1 MRSVAFVGDIVSSEG
16 VEVDLRES
24 EVVKSRPRPLNPTNI
39 QSFLGLAG
47 YYWRFLKGFSS
58 ITSPLSALT
67 QKKSK
72 FEWSELFEMSF
83 QLLKDKLTSAP
94 VLTLLEGIEGFMVHC
109 DASRVGLG
117 FVLMKHGKVIAYA
130 S

>member
-47 YYWRFLKGFSS
+47 YYWRFVEGFSS

-83 QLLKDKLTSAP
+83 QLLKDRLTSAP
-94 VLTLLEGIEGFMVHC
+94 VLTLLEGIEGFWSKMCAHSTWQSHSVC
-109 DASRVGLG
+109 L
-117 FVLMKHGKVIAYA
+117 
-130 S
+130 